1 MTSKNYINLF
11 KHFKNIDNETH
22 LISKNVYEMT
32 KKIYKDSNN
41 LNKFDISNYKNVY
54 NSWGELGILN
64 HKDNEISPLTYGL
77 INYNIEKI
85 DSGLRSA
92 YSVQSS
98 LVINP
103 IEKFG
108 TDYIKN
114 KYLDKLYSGEYIGS
128 FGLTEPDSGSDPA
141 SLKTRAV
148 SNKDYYIVNGSK
160 TWITN
165 SPIADVF
172 IIWCKDENGKIIGL
186 VSERTEG
193 IETPELKDKMSL
205 LASPTGQIFLNDVK
219 IPKTNKLLVLG
230 LKGPFHCLNKARY
243 GISWGVIGAMEDI
256 INTTIDYT
264 ENRKQF
270 SKKLNNFQLIQN
282 DLVNCIQLYNNSSN
296 NSFSSLNCI
305 KSFEDL
311 SNNIALISYLKKVNC
326 ENALNVSRICRDI
339 LGGNGVSNSYNVIR
353 HLINLEAVN
362 TYEGTKNVH
371 NLIMGREFLGENAF
385 I

>member
-1 MTSKNYINLF
+1 MSKRNYINLF
-11 KHFKNIDNETH
+11 KQFNNVDHTTDM
-22 LISKNVYEMT
+22 ISKSVFEIT
-32 KKIYKDSNN
+32 KNR
-41 LNKFDISNYKNVY
+41 YKNPNDLIKFNISTY
-54 NSWGELGILN
+54 KNLYRDWGELGIFN

-85 DSGLRSA
+85 DSSLRSA

-108 TDYIKN
+108 SENVKN
-114 KYLDKLYSGEYIGS
+114 KYLNKLYSGEHIGC

-141 SLKTRAV
+141 SLTTKAV
-148 SNKDYYIVNGSK
+148 EYRDYYIVNGSK

-165 SPIADVF
+165 SPIADIF

-186 VSERTEG
+186 VTERKEG
-193 IETPELKDKMSL
+193 IQTPTLVDKMSL
-205 LASPTGQIFLNDVK
+205 LASPTGQIFFNNVR
-219 IPKTNKLLVLG
+219 IPKENKLNVIG
-230 LKGPFHCLNKARY
+230 LKGPFDCLNKARY
-243 GISWGVIGAMEDI
+243 GISWGVVGAMEDI

-282 DLVNCIQLYNNSSN
+282 DLVNCIQLYNNSLN
-296 NSFSSLNCI
+296 NSFASLNCI
-305 KSFEDL
+305 KSFDDL
-311 SNNIALISYLKKVNC
+311 KDNVGLISYLKKVNC
-326 ENALNVSRICRDI
+326 ENALVVSRICRDI
-339 LGGNGVSNSYNVIR
+339 LGGNGVSNSYNIFR

-362 TYEGTKNVH
+362 TYEGTKNIH

-385 I
+385 T

>member
-282 DLVNCIQLYNNSSN
+282 DLVNCIQLYNNSLN

-326 ENALNVSRICRDI
+326 ENALIVSRICRDI

>member
-1 MTSKNYINLF
+1 MATRKYLNLF
-11 KHFKNIDNETH
+11 KQFNNINSESYLISQNVFKVTKNI
-22 LISKNVYEMT
+22 
-32 KKIYKDSNN
+32 YKEPND
-41 LNKFDISNYKNVY
+41 LVKFNIFNYKNLY
-54 NSWGELGILN
+54 RDWGQLGIFN
-64 HKDNEISPLTYGL
+64 HIENEISPLTYGM

-85 DSGLRSA
+85 DSSLRSA

-108 TDYIKN
+108 NEFIKN
-114 KYLDKLYSGEYIGS
+114 KYLDKLYSGEHIGC

-141 SLKTRAV
+141 SMKTNAV
-148 SNKDYYIVNGSK
+148 LNKDYYIVNGSK

-165 SPIADVF
+165 SPIADIF

-186 VSERTEG
+186 VTERKDG
-193 IETPELKDKMSL
+193 IITPELKDKMSL

-219 IPKTNKLLVLG
+219 IPKENKLNVVG

-243 GISWGVIGAMEDI
+243 GISWGVIGVMEDI

-282 DLVNCIQLYNNSSN
+282 DLVNCIQLYNNSLN

-305 KSFEDL
+305 HTFDDL
-311 SNNIALISYLKKVNC
+311 KNNIALISYLKKVNC
-326 ENALNVSRICRDI
+326 ENALIVSRNCRDI
-339 LGGNGVSNSYNVIR
+339 LGGNGVSNSYNIFR